1 MSPRAT
7 SHRET
12 PSSDGLL
19 RRLFPIARQLA
30 DYRAAWLSADILAG
44 LSVAAVALPTAI
56 AYPAIA
62 GLPPETGLYAAIL
75 PPIGYALFGPSRQL
89 MVGPDTATTIMLASV
104 LAGLALAA
112 PDQRVAAA
120 AVFALT
126 VGLCCVVAG
135 FVGLG
140 FIANFLSR
148 PVLMGFLSGVAI
160 DLFIGQLDRLT
171 AVPVQSSGLARPLF
185 EFATKVD
192 QVHLPTLLVGAGLFA
207 GLRLLRRVAP
217 RVPGPLLAVA
227 AGILPMGSMG
237 QLAKIDDL
245 ESLYLFSEESRIPTV
260 MTFGK
265 FKGEP
270 ISAVDRGYMNWYR
283 RQPDTDPYVLEAFR
297 RNGM

>member
-126 VGLCCVVAG
+126 VGLSCVVAG
-135 FVGLG
+135 IVGLG

-227 AGILPMGSMG
+227 AGILLAIAFDLSSRGVALVGTIPRSLPMLALPMPASMDVDSDVLG
-237 QLAKIDDL
+237 TLGIL
-245 ESLYLFSEESRIPTV
+245 LVS
-260 MTFGK
+260 FG
-265 FKGEP
+265 
-270 ISAVDRGYMNWYR
+270 
-283 RQPDTDPYVLEAFR
+283 
-297 RNGM
+297 